1 MSYFYSDMPLKILI
15 LDTSINSA
23 SLCNGPTEKQ
33 SFLWTGWILSN
44 AMTTNTTMTAM
55 TTMTTE
61 TAIQI
66 QIENDLVTYSD
77 TVDYY

>member
-55 TTMTTE
+55 TTMTTMTTE

-66 QIENDLVTYSD
+66 QIASTVGVDVTA
-77 TVDYY
+77 